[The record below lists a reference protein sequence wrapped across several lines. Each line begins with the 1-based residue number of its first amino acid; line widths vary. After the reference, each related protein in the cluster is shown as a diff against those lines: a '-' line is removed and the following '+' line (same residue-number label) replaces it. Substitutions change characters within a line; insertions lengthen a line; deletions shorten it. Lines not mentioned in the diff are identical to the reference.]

1 MRVMGGLFGL
11 GVGMDFFAGMK
22 LGLSLIVVIGA
33 QNAFVLRQGILQR
46 HVGPVVAFCALSDAA
61 LIGLGVAL
69 AGQLAANPLVMEAL
83 RYGGVA
89 FLSYYAARSLVA
101 ALKGGGQVEAQGAGA
116 GSLRAALVTVA
127 MLTWANPHVWLD
139 TVVLLGAISAQFAE
153 PWLFGAGAMSG
164 SILFFTA
171 LGYGARYLAPVFAR
185 PAAWVVL
192 DLLIAGLM
200 GSLAYGLL
208 MRP

>member
-1 MRVMGGLFGL
+1 MRVMGGLFVL

-116 GSLRAALVTVA
+116 GSLRAAFVTVA

>member
-1 MRVMGGLFGL
+1 MRVMGGLFVL

>member
-1 MRVMGGLFGL
+1 M
-11 GVGMDFFAGMK
+11 
-22 LGLSLIVVIGA
+22 
-33 QNAFVLRQGILQR
+33 
-46 HVGPVVAFCALSDAA
+46 
-61 LIGLGVAL
+61 
-69 AGQLAANPLVMEAL
+69 
-83 RYGGVA
+83 
-89 FLSYYAARSLVA
+89 
-101 ALKGGGQVEAQGAGA
+101 EAQGAGA
-116 GSLRAALVTVA
+116 GSLRAAFVTVA